1 MCGSKKQTHRSGGQN
16 WKPRNKPTLH
26 GQLIPTRETR
36 TDKREDTTTLISGA
50 GKIGQLH
57 VKNQIGL
64 LYHTVYK
71 TKLKMNCVQM

>member
-1 MCGSKKQTHRSGGQN
+1 MCGSKKQTRRSGGQN

-26 GQLIPTRETR
+26 GQLIPRETR
-36 TDKREDTTTLISGA
+36 IDKRENTTSLINGA

-57 VKNQIGL
+57 VNNQIGL